1 MPSVVCCIRSC
12 RWIRKRLH
20 VFASTFVVAGWVARL
35 VLADALVFWWRI
47 YSFINLISFFYSSS
61 LQVVHPKSDQQRHR
75 LAEAVKNIF
84 IFRSLDPV
92 HISPPPLS
100 LYSLVI
106 RKAKSSQHQ
115 QWCYYCS
122 LCMSSITKLITKEKK
137 VVIPRADDD
146 ECCLYTRLRER
157 VYSPSTD
164 YQVIFD
170 IKAFINEIY

>member
-137 VVIPRADDD
+137 S
-146 ECCLYTRLRER
+146 CYTTRRRRRVLP
-157 VYSPSTD
+157 VYSTERKSVLAEYRPS
-164 YQVIFD
+164 YIWHQSLH
-170 IKAFINEIY
+170 

>member
-1 MPSVVCCIRSC
+1 MSLWSFIAIESLRNKDFAHIVLLYGSMGTQSNASNMHVSRDPFEILCFSFFSYFIMPSVVCCIRSC

-92 HISPPPLS
+92 HISPPDLLP
-100 LYSLVI
+100 
-106 RKAKSSQHQ
+106 
-115 QWCYYCS
+115 
-122 LCMSSITKLITKEKK
+122 
-137 VVIPRADDD
+137 
-146 ECCLYTRLRER
+146 CL
-157 VYSPSTD
+157 
-164 YQVIFD
+164 
-170 IKAFINEIY
+170 FIL